1 MGGLCTR
8 AARASGPALA
18 WARLHG
24 LLYRAVSGS
33 RLNLFF
39 RLLPWCCVS
48 HLAGV
53 GSSPLAIGGKKEKE
67 ELIFF

>member
-1 MGGLCTR
+1 MVKEELGHITAGTHPEM
-8 AARASGPALA
+8 SVI
-18 WARLHG
+18 
-24 LLYRAVSGS
+24 YS
-33 RLNLFF
+33 LNLQ
-39 RLLPWCCVS
+39 RS